1 MVYSIAKNEN
11 YNSYEIT
18 FDGKPAEQIR
28 DFLKANGYRWHK
40 LRGVWYG
47 YADITDDLRAR
58 TGEQSNEQKTGE
70 KTAKQAAT
78 TEQNRTPKTL
88 PIKIFYNG
96 VKIDGGAL
104 IKIGIWTSGEKITLS
119 AGTLPRGYGF
129 TIENDSDPYTDY
141 FVSDYAEIY
150 PDHPLYKFF
159 KAAALRREAKTK
171 KRQVE
176 ADKKYYAKRPQYI
189 TESRR
194 EIMKEHENR
203 LKEAEEAANAAEV
216 GQPVTADLIAVDDYI
231 EQKKAERERAEQEE
245 REQEERDRLAY
256 LEFCRETVEKALKDF
271 PLVDSDNCVKIL
283 WSENSGVNEISEE
296 QTGDGRISM
305 TAADYIF
312 ATIDYYMHENRESRP
327 TIGWYDKTKF
337 SIIRDGKII
346 ETARTDL
353 GDGDGGLHRYFIKL
367 AKWSATHDERGREK
381 PEEMDE
387 GTAEF
392 LQWLGEKILEPI
404 AAADEQAE
412 QQATTEEQAPD
423 ANAKTVE
430 KQPKKNSREERV
442 AALVKALETAREAAK
457 MYENSEDGGTCN
469 LDSPTLYYKFTKAEA
484 DRLGKSAELTKKD
497 IEEAIERAKMRAW
510 KWDCY
515 GSASF
520 VINGYGASG
529 QANRNS
535 RMAEAFSK
543 SLTESG
549 YGSGMFCMAD

>member
-18 FDGKPAEQIR
+18 FDGKPSEHIR
-28 DFLKANGYRWHK
+28 EILKSNGYRWHRQ
-40 LRGVWYG
+40 RGIWYG
-47 YADITDDLRAR
+47 YSDVTAKLNAA
-58 TGEQSNEQKTGE
+58 TGEQSNEQKTRE
-70 KTAKQAAT
+70 ITAKESLG
-78 TEQNRTPKTL
+78 TEQNRTPKTK

-96 VKIDGGAL
+96 VKIDGGKL
-104 IKIGIWTSGEKITLS
+104 EKMGIWTNGEKITLS
-119 AGTLPRGYGF
+119 AGILPRGYGLI
-129 TIENDSDPYTDY
+129 IENDSDPYTDY

-216 GQPVTADLIAVDDYI
+216 GQPTTADLIALDDYI
-231 EQKKAERERAEQEE
+231 EGKRTERERAEQKEKEEFE
-245 REQEERDRLAY
+245 RERKLFND
-256 LEFCRETVEKALKDF
+256 FCGETIKKSLKDF

-283 WSENSGVNEISEE
+283 WSENPEVNEISEE

-312 ATIDYYMHENRESRP
+312 ATIDYYMHENRESRHA
-327 TIGWYDKTKF
+327 IGWYDKTKF
-337 SIIRDGKII
+337 SIIRDGEII
-346 ETARTDL
+346 ETARIYL

-381 PEEMDE
+381 QEEMDDE
-387 GTAEF
+387 TAEF
-392 LQWLGEKILEPI
+392 LQWLGEKILEPKTVS
-404 AAADEQAE
+404 DEQPE
-412 QQATTEEQAPD
+412 QTSTTET
-423 ANAKTVE
+423 NSKTAE
-430 KQPKKNSREERV
+430 KHSKRTAREERV
-442 AALVKALETAREAAK
+442 AALVKALETAKEAAK
-457 MYENSEDGGTCN
+457 VYENSEDGGTCN
-469 LDSPTLYYKFTKAEA
+469 LDSPTLYYKFTKA

-497 IEEAIERAKMRAW
+497 IEEAVERVKMRAW

-549 YGSGMFCMAD
+549 YGSSLFCMAD